1 MHAEVNTKV
10 AEQVLNGIHLPPCP
24 AVWMEVMREA
34 RSSDADMGKIA
45 RLIGQDVG
53 LSAPMLKLAN
63 SPYFALRSRV
73 SSVQQAV
80 TVMGLR
86 NTVNLL
92 SNVALR
98 ANVVPKL
105 AGMDEFWDR
114 SSMTALAA
122 SRIAAEIPGMSRDD
136 AYTVGLFHDCG
147 IPVLMQKFP
156 DYLKNI
162 GEMSRINGDVCEVEN
177 ACYSTTHAVV
187 GNMLARNWLLPA
199 QMCRAILDH
208 HDLTI
213 FSSSRDPESVEV
225 CNWVGIIHAA
235 EYAVDLHLSSN
246 NGGWAIWQ
254 PYVLKHLQFDVQEFD
269 ELCSD
274 VSSALSGDD

>member
-1 MHAEVNTKV
+1 MHFESDSKA

-24 AVWMEVMREA
+24 ASLLAAMKEA
-34 RSSDADMGKIA
+34 RSPDADMGRIV

-63 SPYFALRSRV
+63 SPYFGLRNKA

-80 TVMGLR
+80 AVLGLR

-98 ANVVPKL
+98 ANVMPKL

-122 SRIAAEIPGMSRDD
+122 SRIAAQVPGTSCDD

-147 IPVLMQKFP
+147 IPVLMQKYP

-162 GEMSRINGDVCEVEN
+162 DEISRISGNICETEN
-177 ACYSTTHAVV
+177 TCYSTTHAVV
-187 GNMLARNWLLPA
+187 GNLLARNWLLPPN
-199 QMCRAILDH
+199 MCRAILRH
-208 HDLTI
+208 HDLTV
-213 FSSSRDPESVEV
+213 FASVTDQNSIEI
-225 CNWVGIIHAA
+225 CNWTSIVQAA
-235 EYAVDLHLSSN
+235 GYIVDSHLGLN
-246 NGGWAIWQ
+246 NESWATWQ
-254 PYVLKHLQFDVQEFD
+254 TPVLKHLQFSWQEFD
-269 ELCSD
+269 ELRSD
-274 VSSALSGDD
+274 ILGALSGD

>member
-1 MHAEVNTKV
+1 MHFESDSKA

-24 AVWMEVMREA
+24 ASLLAAMKEA
-34 RSSDADMGKIA
+34 RSPDADMGRIV

-63 SPYFALRSRV
+63 SPYFGLRNKA

-80 TVMGLR
+80 AVLGLR

-98 ANVVPKL
+98 ANVMPKL

-122 SRIAAEIPGMSRDD
+122 SRIAAQVPGTSCDD

-147 IPVLMQKFP
+147 IPVLMQKYP
-156 DYLKNI
+156 DYIENVDEI
-162 GEMSRINGDVCEVEN
+162 SRISGNICETEN
-177 ACYSTTHAVV
+177 TCYSTTHAVV
-187 GNMLARNWLLPA
+187 GNLLARNWLLPPN
-199 QMCRAILDH
+199 MCRAILRH
-208 HDLTI
+208 HDLTV
-213 FSSSRDPESVEV
+213 FASVTDQNSIEI
-225 CNWVGIIHAA
+225 CNWTSIVQAA
-235 EYAVDLHLSSN
+235 GYIVDSHLGLN
-246 NGGWAIWQ
+246 NESWATWQ
-254 PYVLKHLQFDVQEFD
+254 TPVLKHLQFSWQEFD
-269 ELCSD
+269 ELRSD
-274 VSSALSGDD
+274 ILGALSGD

>member
-1 MHAEVNTKV
+1 MHAESDNKA

-24 AVWMEVMREA
+24 ASLMAAMKEA
-34 RSSDADMGKIA
+34 RSPDADMGRIV

-63 SPYFALRSRV
+63 SPYFGLRNKA

-80 TVMGLR
+80 AVLGLR

-122 SRIAAEIPGMSRDD
+122 SRIAAQVPGMSCDD

-147 IPVLMQKFP
+147 VPVLMQKFP
-156 DYLKNI
+156 DYLQNVD
-162 GEMSRINGDVCEVEN
+162 EMSRASGNTCETED
-177 ACYSTTHAVV
+177 ACYSTTHAIV
-187 GNMLARNWLLPA
+187 GNLLARNWLLPRNI
-199 QMCRAILDH
+199 CRAILRH
-208 HDLTI
+208 HDLTV
-213 FSSSRDPESVEV
+213 FSQVADQDSTDI
-225 CNWVGIIHAA
+225 CNWASIVQAA
-235 EYAVDLHLSSN
+235 EYIVDSHLYLRNSE
-246 NGGWAIWQ
+246 WAMWQ
-254 PYVLKHLQFDVQEFD
+254 PLALEHLQFSPQEFD
-269 ELCSD
+269 ELRSD
-274 VSSALSGDD
+274 IVNILSRN

>member
-1 MHAEVNTKV
+1 MHFESDSKA

-24 AVWMEVMREA
+24 ASLLAAMKEA
-34 RSSDADMGKIA
+34 RSPDADMGRIV

-63 SPYFALRSRV
+63 SPYFGLRNKA

-80 TVMGLR
+80 AVLGLR

-98 ANVVPKL
+98 ANVMPKL

-122 SRIAAEIPGMSRDD
+122 SRIAAQVPGTSCDD

-147 IPVLMQKFP
+147 IPVLMQKYP
-156 DYLKNI
+156 DYIENVDEI
-162 GEMSRINGDVCEVEN
+162 SRISGNICETEN
-177 ACYSTTHAVV
+177 TCYSTTHAVV
-187 GNMLARNWLLPA
+187 GNLLARNWLLPPN
-199 QMCRAILDH
+199 MCRAILRH
-208 HDLTI
+208 HDLTV
-213 FSSSRDPESVEV
+213 FASVTDQNSIEI
-225 CNWVGIIHAA
+225 CNWTSIVQAA
-235 EYAVDLHLSSN
+235 GYIVDSHLGLN
-246 NGGWAIWQ
+246 NEGWATWQ
-254 PYVLKHLQFDVQEFD
+254 TPVLKHLQFSWQEFD
-269 ELCSD
+269 ELRSD
-274 VSSALSGDD
+274 ILGALSGD

>member
-1 MHAEVNTKV
+1 MHAESDIKA

-24 AVWMEVMREA
+24 ASLMAAMKEA
-34 RSSDADMGKIA
+34 RSPDADMGRIV

-63 SPYFALRSRV
+63 SPYFGLRNKA

-80 TVMGLR
+80 AVLGLR

-114 SSMTALAA
+114 SSMAALAA
-122 SRIAAEIPGMSRDD
+122 SRIAAQVPGVSCDD

-147 IPVLMQKFP
+147 IPVLMQKYP
-156 DYLKNI
+156 DYLKNVD
-162 GEMSRINGDVCEVEN
+162 EMSRISGNTCETEN

-187 GNMLARNWLLPA
+187 GNLLARNWLLPPN
-199 QMCRAILDH
+199 MCRAILCH
-208 HDLTI
+208 HDLAV
-213 FSSSRDPESVEV
+213 FSSITDQVSIEI
-225 CNWVGIIHAA
+225 CNWVSIVQAA
-235 EYAVDLHLSSN
+235 EYIVDSHLDLRN
-246 NGGWAIWQ
+246 DGWEMWQ
-254 PYVLKHLQFDVQEFD
+254 PLVLKHLQFSEQEFD

-274 VSSALSGDD
+274 IVSVLSGD

>member
-24 AVWMEVMREA
+24 AVLMEVMREA
-34 RSSDADMGKIA
+34 RSPDGDMGKIA

-156 DYLKNI
+156 DYLKNV
-162 GEMSRINGDVCEVEN
+162 GEMSRVTGNVCEVEN

-187 GNMLARNWLLPA
+187 GNMLARSWLLPA

-254 PYVLKHLQFDVQEFD
+254 PHVLKHLQFDVQEFD